1 MLESKR
7 IPSSPRISNA
17 QRESLVIEKNG
28 ARCPMTFLPVKSS
41 RKPVCSYFMPCFFDR
56 FDYFGMFF
64 GDNTE
69 NEECCLRSYFIQNL
83 QQFSTDNRN
92 SVFKSVP

>member
-1 MLESKR
+1 
-7 IPSSPRISNA
+7 
-17 QRESLVIEKNG
+17 
-28 ARCPMTFLPVKSS
+28 
-41 RKPVCSYFMPCFFDR
+41 MPCFFDR

-64 GDNTE
+64 GDKTE

-92 SVFKSVP
+92 SVFKSVPLGIRNLKTLIPILKVNR